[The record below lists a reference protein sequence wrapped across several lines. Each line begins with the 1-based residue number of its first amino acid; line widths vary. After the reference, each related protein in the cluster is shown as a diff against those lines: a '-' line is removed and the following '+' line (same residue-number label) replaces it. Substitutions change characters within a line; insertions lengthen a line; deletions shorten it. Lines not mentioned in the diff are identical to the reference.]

1 MAVLCLVLASTPV
14 LAAESLISSHL
25 GQPRTFTVH
34 TPDSYASQTARY
46 PVLYVLDGESSHG
59 YSVAVADFLAE
70 NALVPEMIVVAVDA
84 GETRMTDFM
93 PAGDPSK
100 GAAAFLG
107 FLTEELVPYIDGHY
121 RTAPVR
127 ILAGHSLGGLFVTH
141 AFAAKPGAFR
151 GYVAMS
157 PYLTKE
163 IGTPL
168 LDRVG
173 AALKPGMPA
182 GVFYAVLGAEPDLEP
197 VFTKLESL
205 LATAPAQ
212 FASTIERDAG
222 KTHMTTRMNGLYS
235 GLGACFAGWSLSEA
249 ELTKGGYARF
259 AAHADSLTARY
270 GYPVLRN
277 EQTFRTAAQQFMGK
291 GDPASANQVA
301 VDYIGQYGNSPFAHF
316 LGAVTAAQLGQREKA
331 LASLSKAIEL
341 DQKKPTPEIAQL
353 RPHMTQLQTALGG
366 K

>member
-1 MAVLCLVLASTPV
+1 MKTLMAVLCLVLASTPV

-197 VFTKLESL
+197 VFHEARVPPRHGARAVRIDDRARCRQDSHDDAYERTLQRSRGVFRGL
-205 LATAPAQ
+205 VAVGGRADQ
-212 FASTIERDAG
+212 GRIRTIRRTCRQPDRAL
-222 KTHMTTRMNGLYS
+222 R
-235 GLGACFAGWSLSEA
+235 LS
-249 ELTKGGYARF
+249 R
-259 AAHADSLTARY
+259 
-270 GYPVLRN
+270 
-277 EQTFRTAAQQFMGK
+277 AAQRADVPDRG
-291 GDPASANQVA
+291 AA
-301 VDYIGQYGNSPFAHF
+301 VHG
-316 LGAVTAAQLGQREKA
+316 
-331 LASLSKAIEL
+331 
-341 DQKKPTPEIAQL
+341 
-353 RPHMTQLQTALGG
+353 
-366 K
+366 